1 MHPASGR
8 RPNGRNAP
16 TSVVREAEGALTRS
30 RERHDESV
38 AASEV
43 EIPLETLFDPLPDAV
58 RSATSARTSRTRTPS
73 HEERFGYDLSEVR
86 GAFNALEAATWT
98 RMIAELRPTISR
110 RRLASSAR
118 SSVRRRT
125 HSGREYVSCATR
137 AQTPSLDLTALFKGT
152 DGT

>member
-1 MHPASGR
+1 
-8 RPNGRNAP
+8 
-16 TSVVREAEGALTRS
+16 
-30 RERHDESV
+30 V

-43 EIPLETLFDPLPDAV
+43 ETPLETLFDQLADAV
-58 RSATSARTSRTRTPS
+58 RSATSARSSRTRAPS
-73 HEERFGYDLSEVR
+73 HEERFGYGLSEVR

-110 RRLASSAR
+110 RRLASSAP